1 MSLEQAELRQEQL
14 LQLRRLAQSPGWELL
29 RQRLS
34 QLVQRSE
41 SEKAS
46 LLRES
51 YEGLETRA
59 SYLQGQVDGLQ
70 AAVAELTR
78 YEKELE
84 QQSVPIEPAY

>member
-51 YEGLETRA
+51 YEGRETRA

-70 AAVAELTR
+70 AAVAALTR
-78 YEKELE
+78 YDKELE
-84 QQSVPIEPAY
+84 QQSVLSEPAY

>member
-51 YEGLETRA
+51 YEGRETRA
-59 SYLQGQVDGLQ
+59 SYLQGQVDGVQ
-70 AAVAELTR
+70 AAVNELTH

-84 QQSVPIEPAY
+84 QQIVPTEPAY

>member
-46 LLRES
+46 LLRDS
-51 YEGLETRA
+51 YEGRETRA

-84 QQSVPIEPAY
+84 QQSVLSEPAY

>member
-34 QLVQRSE
+34 QLAQRSE

-46 LLRES
+46 LLRDS
-51 YEGLETRA
+51 YAGRETRA
-59 SYLQGQVDGLQ
+59 SYLQGQVDGVQ

-84 QQSVPIEPAY
+84 QQSAPTAPAY